1 MPSASHIILF
11 CVYAALAIGAGAAAP
26 SFSDAP
32 PVLIGAVVFL
42 ACALAHEAWARRTNE
57 ARLIRSMRIMKAA
70 YDRLQDP
77 NPTHPPE
84 EPPPYPST
92 RAPEPQPPSPSAPPD
107 GGTPAPGPERPG
119 GAPPQAEAA
128 PHPDAN
134 PPPPSP
140 PEAQPEP
147 QPVNERGEIA
157 LLQRLLSTLR
167 SAEDPGL
174 RPEPGI
180 EEADGGAGVAGVGRG
195 GLRVVGGSDR
205 PDGEGGTVLE
215 LVEHGLRDDRVDLY
229 LQPIVSLP
237 QRKRRFFECYS
248 RVRTEDGT
256 VIEPSEYLDLAKTAG
271 LLTSI
276 DNILLFRCLQLLG
289 KLQRQ
294 DTTAVFFCNVSAYTL
309 ADDGFVQDIVAYME
323 RHRELSAK
331 LVLEMAQSDLT
342 DAPASLPDY
351 LASLQAAGYRFSM
364 DGVRDL
370 DLDIQMMAEKGFR
383 SVKID
388 AAILLE
394 LIEAGRGSVVR
405 SLKQNLD
412 HHGIDMIVERIESEK
427 DLLELLDFNIDYGQ
441 GFLFGEPRPGKDP
454 DAQERADGSG

>member
-1 MPSASHIILF
+1 MPSASHMILF
-11 CVYAALAIGAGAAAP
+11 CVYVALAIGAGVAAP
-26 SFSDAP
+26 AVTDAP

-42 ACALAHEAWARRTNE
+42 ACALAHEAWTRRLNE
-57 ARLIRSMRIMKAA
+57 ARLIRSIRVMKSA

-77 NPTHPPE
+77 GTTLPPTDPL
-84 EPPPYPST
+84 PPPGPHVGPSEDT
-92 RAPEPQPPSPSAPPD
+92 EPAPPAPAHEERAED
-107 GGTPAPGPERPG
+107 TPTTPRAV
-119 GAPPQAEAA
+119 A
-128 PHPDAN
+128 
-134 PPPPSP
+134 PPPPK
-140 PEAQPEP
+140 AP
-147 QPVNERGEIA
+147 QPADPKPDTPTNERGEIA
-157 LLQRLLSTLR
+157 LLQRLLDTLR
-167 SAEDPGL
+167 MTDDPGL

-180 EEADGGAGVAGVGRG
+180 EELDGSAAAPEEGGARG
-195 GLRVVGGSDR
+195 GLRVVGGSDTDSR
-205 PDGEGGTVLE
+205 GVLDLLE
-215 LVEHGLRDDRVDLY
+215 QGLRDDRVDLY

-248 RVRTEDGT
+248 RVRTEDGA
-256 VIEPSEYLDLAKTAG
+256 VIEPPDYLDLAKTAG

-294 DTTAVFFCNVSAYTL
+294 DATAVFFCNLSAYTL

-323 RHRELSAK
+323 RHRELSSK
-331 LVLEMAQSDLT
+331 LVLEMAQTDLA
-342 DAPASLPDY
+342 DAPANLPDY
-351 LASLQAAGYRFSM
+351 LETLQAAGYRFSM

-370 DLDIQMMAEKGFR
+370 DLDIQIMAEKGFR

-441 GFLFGEPRPGKDP
+441 GFLFGEPRPSKDP
-454 DAQERADGSG
+454 DAQDRADGVG